1 MEGKGDVAR
10 FMPTICHYAGIP
22 LPGTGDDSIQTRAQ
36 SSKNMQV
43 NEVMFKLQTFIT
55 VLHAKCNNPRERRKI
70 NELTQYLR
78 KMISCQNDKLFLHL
92 GGTLAKS

>member
-43 NEVMFKLQTFIT
+43 NEVIFKLQTFIT
-55 VLHAKCNNPRERRKI
+55 VLHAKCNTGEKDFKSEQCKHERSQRAK
-70 NELTQYLR
+70 E
-78 KMISCQNDKLFLHL
+78 DK
-92 GGTLAKS
+92 